1 MTHLTL
7 HYTEANE
14 TARLSHLLLLGKTGS
29 ADEEKEEVI
38 QPCCSS
44 NRQQGEDMAYV
55 LLADCKGLCV
65 C

>member
-44 NRQQGEDMAYV
+44 SNRQQGENMA
-55 LLADCKGLCV
+55 
-65 C
+65 